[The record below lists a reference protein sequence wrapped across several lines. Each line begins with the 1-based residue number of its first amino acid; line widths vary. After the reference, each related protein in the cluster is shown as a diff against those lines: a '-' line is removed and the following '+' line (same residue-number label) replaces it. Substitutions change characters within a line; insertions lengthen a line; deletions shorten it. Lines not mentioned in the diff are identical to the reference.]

1 MGKWQ
6 TIDGGVTAPQG
17 FEACGVAAGIKSPD
31 SPEKDVA
38 LILSKS
44 DASVAGVFTTNRVQA
59 APVHLDRERVAG
71 GLARAILVNSGNANA
86 CTGEIG
92 MRNAVR
98 MAACAA
104 QALGLPESQVLL
116 CSTGVIGVNLP
127 MDRVES
133 GITAAAATLSEVGGA
148 DAAEAIMTTDTVP
161 KSTARE
167 INFGD
172 QRVVIGGMS
181 KGSGMIEPNMATML
195 AFLTTD
201 AEVAADDLSALLKSV
216 ANASFNRITVDGD
229 QSTNDALLMLANGAS
244 GVSLAPGDARWDTFA
259 DAVRELCMEL
269 ARMMVKDGEGAT
281 KVVTVN
287 ICGAADADDAEKVA
301 RAIANSSLFKTACYG
316 EDPNWG
322 RVIAAVGYSGAQM
335 DESLTEIRF
344 DDEVAYSRGTVAD
357 SEALSR
363 LEAVMKQDDFTVT
376 VDMGLGDAESTVLTC
391 DFSLDYV
398 RINSEYTT

>member
-1 MGKWQ
+1 MPR
-6 TIDGGVTAPQG
+6 IRR
-17 FEACGVAAGIKSPD
+17 GI
-31 SPEKDVA
+31 
-38 LILSKS
+38 
-44 DASVAGVFTTNRVQA
+44 R
-59 APVHLDRERVAG
+59 
-71 GLARAILVNSGNANA
+71 
-86 CTGEIG
+86 
-92 MRNAVR
+92 
-98 MAACAA
+98 
-104 QALGLPESQVLL
+104 
-116 CSTGVIGVNLP
+116 
-127 MDRVES
+127 
-133 GITAAAATLSEVGGA
+133 AAADDLEHSGLRDAA
-148 DAAEAIMTTDTVP
+148 DAIRTTDTFA
-161 KSTARE
+161 KTATATADVNGCE
-167 INFGD
+167 VTVAGIA
-172 QRVVIGGMS
+172 

-229 QSTNDALLMLANGAS
+229 QSTNDTLLMLANGAS